1 LINGMENHTRVL
13 QAYYSKRNGTDCL
26 LKRTLGMNRV
36 CNQTE
41 SKWCKVPT

>member
-1 LINGMENHTRVL
+1 
-13 QAYYSKRNGTDCL
+13 

-41 SKWCKVPT
+41 SKWCKVPTWGPVPTYIM